1 MAGNAR
7 SPPENSTGPSLSN
20 LSLNDSPRQSLG
32 LPRPPTGDR
41 TGSVSKIPR
50 PQREGY
56 GFRPKSGQTTPAEP
70 ESSQGPFS
78 PVLNPVKTASRP
90 RNDEEEDV
98 DEDEDLKYGYHQPD
112 RISVGDLRQGVKDE
126 LSRQGGKGSSS
137 LVVQGPGIAD
147 ADGLGWP
154 GQSHLIKS
162 VQQTPELIRL

>member
-7 SPPENSTGPSLSN
+7 SPPDNSTGPSLSN
-20 LSLNDSPRQSLG
+20 LSLNDSPRPSLG
-32 LPRPPTGDR
+32 LPRPVTTDR
-41 TGSVSKIPR
+41 SGSVTKIPR

-78 PVLNPVKTASRP
+78 PVLNPVNPTKTSARP
-90 RNDEEEDV
+90 RIDDEDE

-126 LSRQGGKGSSS
+126 LVRQDKKGSTS

-147 ADGLGWP
+147 AEGLGWP
-154 GQSHLIKS
+154 GQFRPASIL
-162 VQQTPELIRL
+162 QDPDY